1 MSKKR
6 SPYILSRVQ
15 RMGLLETD
23 YVGKVAAKVC
33 KLGDTSSEKA
43 RQYGKF
49 LEEAATV
56 AKFNHEKI
64 VKLRGE
70 IFLRDFE

>member
-33 KLGDTSSEKA
+33 KLGDTNSEKA
-43 RQYGKF
+43 KQYGKF
-49 LEEAATV
+49 LEEAAIV

-64 VKLRGE
+64 VKLRGK
-70 IFLRDFE
+70 IF